1 MSLRPAIGL
10 SLCLSLCGPLGGR
23 PDGGGP
29 HEWCL
34 PMSRAWGQES
44 APAWQDLTLPSVAQG
59 EQTLRSQWG
68 RRATI
73 LVFLSTECPISNG
86 YLPTLSRLFQER
98 GDEGVVVLG
107 LHSNRSQTLQAIT
120 RHARDFAIPFPLF
133 RDPSGEVARAV
144 KAVTC
149 PEVILF
155 DGPGAIVYRGRIDDR
170 YVRRGGPARGK
181 GRPDLELALNS
192 LLAGEEIAVPE
203 TKVIGCPIDF
213 GEPPPAVAGDRAGI
227 PTYSQD
233 IAPLLQVH
241 CQECHRQ
248 GGIGPFALNDY
259 EAARRWADDI
269 ASFTASRVMPPWK
282 ATPGFGD
289 LAGSRHLPQTAI
301 DTIAAW
307 VRGGTPQGN
316 PSDLPPPREFAV
328 DWKLGREPDLVLD
341 APEYTLAAEGPDEYR
356 CFVLP
361 TALGEDQYVTA
372 LEVRPGNPRV
382 VHHVLTFLDVQ
393 GRARELDRR
402 QAGPG
407 YATSAG
413 FPGFLPTG
421 NLGGWAPGMQV
432 RELPEGIVR
441 LLPSQ
446 ADVVVQVHY
455 HRSGRSET
463 DRTQIGLYFART
475 PPQRAVQNVPVLPW
489 SGPLGEFE
497 IPAGSARHE
506 VRTSFILP
514 QDMEA
519 VAITPHMHLL
529 GHDIEVTATRPDG
542 TRVDLIQIR
551 DWDFNWQETYQFQS
565 PISLPRKTRI
575 EVLAHFDNSEDN
587 PANPFRPVQ
596 TVRWGESTDEE
607 MCIAFVEMVPARP
620 TPGPLKAPSRADR
633 IQFFLQ
639 SQWLDDSRPP
649 QEKLRLIQRLTARL
663 KQLEES
669 GGLLPEPQQSPVPS
683 QQPK

>member
-1 MSLRPAIGL
+1 MKMRLTILCACLYCGWIPGLALGQHSTPTWYDLSLPRVTQGSQPLRPQL
-10 SLCLSLCGPLGGR
+10 
-23 PDGGGP
+23 
-29 HEWCL
+29 
-34 PMSRAWGQES
+34 
-44 APAWQDLTLPSVAQG
+44 
-59 EQTLRSQWG
+59 G

-73 LVFLSTECPISNG
+73 VVFLSTECPISNG
-86 YLPTLSRLFQER
+86 SLPTLNRLAREY

-107 LHSNRSQTLQAIT
+107 LHSNRSQSLQAIT
-120 RHARDFAIPFPLF
+120 RHAREFEIGFPLF
-133 RDPSGEVARAV
+133 RDPAGEVARAL
-144 KAVTC
+144 KATTC
-149 PEVILF
+149 PEAILL
-155 DGPGAIVYRGRIDDR
+155 DEQLAIVYRGRIDDR
-170 YVRRGGPARGK
+170 YVRRGGPARSRP
-181 GRPDLELALNS
+181 RPDLELALSS
-192 LLAGEEIAVPE
+192 LLAGEHIEVTE
-203 TKVIGCPIDF
+203 TKVVGCPIDL
-213 GEPPPAVAGDRAGI
+213 GEPPAAAAGDATDT
-227 PTYSQD
+227 PTYSRD
-233 IAPLLQVH
+233 IAPLLQTH
-241 CQECHRQ
+241 CQECHRP

-259 EAARRWADDI
+259 ETARRWANDI
-269 ASFTASRVMPPWK
+269 AHFTATRQMPPWK

-289 LAGSRHLPQTAI
+289 LAGARHLPQETI
-301 DTIAAW
+301 DQFAAW
-307 VRGGTPQGN
+307 VRGGTPEGN
-316 PSDLPPPREFAV
+316 PSDLPPPREFTG

-341 APEYTLAAEGPDEYR
+341 APEYTLGADGPDEYR
-356 CFVLP
+356 CFVIP
-361 TALGEDQYVTA
+361 TQLADDRYVTA

-382 VHHVLTFLDVQ
+382 VHHVLTFLDGN

-402 QAGPG
+402 HDGPG
-407 YATSAG
+407 YVTSAG

-441 LLPSQ
+441 LLPVG

-455 HRSGRSET
+455 HRSGRVET
-463 DRTQIGLYFART
+463 DRTQIGLYFSRT

-497 IPAGSARHE
+497 IPAGSNRHE
-506 VRTSFILP
+506 VRTSFLLP

-542 TRVDLIQIR
+542 TRVNLIQIR
-551 DWDFNWQETYQFQS
+551 DWDFNWQETYPFQS
-565 PISLPRKTRI
+565 PVPLPRLTRI

-596 TVRWGESTDEE
+596 PVRWGESTDEE
-607 MCIAFVEMVPARP
+607 MCIAFVEMVPTRP
-620 TPGPLKAPSRADR
+620 APGPLRAPSRAER

-639 SQWLDDSRPP
+639 SQWLDDSRPA

-669 GGLLPEPQQSPVPS
+669 GGLLPESSAGQGKADGARRDST
-683 QQPK
+683 KAGK